1 MRTVFTEAAT
11 PDCAYE
17 RFIAEWQPPKVPLI
31 ALPGWA
37 IIEFAPYGNRGAIF
51 QPEDASNNAM
61 VVSDGSVNRYI
72 AEGFLPQGTEVIYV
86 GTQGTAFEREGR
98 QFMRVPRNEI
108 EMYIP
113 KEAHAK

>member
-17 RFIAEWQPPKVPLI
+17 RFIAEWKPPQTPII
-31 ALPGWA
+31 AMPNWA
-37 IIEFAPYGNRGAIF
+37 IIEFAPYGNRGRIF
-51 QPEDASNNAM
+51 QPEDASNNAV
-61 VVSDGSVNRYI
+61 VVSDGWVNRYH
-72 AEGFLPQGTEVIYV
+72 AEGFLPQGTEVVYT

-98 QFMRVPRNEI
+98 HFMRVPRAEI

-113 KEAHAK
+113 KEAHAQ